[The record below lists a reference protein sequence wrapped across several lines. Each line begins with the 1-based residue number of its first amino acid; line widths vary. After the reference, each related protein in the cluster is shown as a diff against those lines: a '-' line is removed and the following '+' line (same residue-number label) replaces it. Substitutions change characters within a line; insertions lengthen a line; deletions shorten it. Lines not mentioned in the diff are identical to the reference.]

1 MLFGPTKQ
9 TLDWFSNTVLPDF
22 KKKEGI
28 DVEIRQSD
36 WGSGYQKLLT
46 ATASGT
52 LADVTML
59 GQVMTPALAAKHAFL
74 PINDYLNKWDQ
85 TGTFYPAMLKDGTY
99 EGNSYAVPIY
109 ADVRTAI
116 YRADLL
122 SKVGVS
128 ADGLPKD
135 WDEFKALAEKLST
148 KNGGSLATP
157 FFVGQNTLVGLM
169 QTYSQ
174 MLYQAGGSYFDKSG
188 KSQLSS
194 EHGVKALEY
203 MVSFFKEGLANA
215 NVVYQ
220 GTGPTPLVQGT
231 SAMTYSGQFEAQNAA
246 DNDPSVEKQIIAGLP
261 LSGSKGGK
269 PTTIAW
275 INKLA
280 ISAKTKNRDGAWA
293 LLSYLASKG
302 NAAKYGELYGGL
314 PARTDLAGASYLKD
328 ISPAILGATQ
338 YAGALP
344 TSPNLLQIQQ
354 QVNIAMQS
362 AIRLMSSPQQVLT
375 QLDQKIDSINGK

>member
-1 MLFGPTKQ
+1 MDAMRTTVTRRTLLGAGLSGAAALALAACSPSGTGASPNRKLSLMLFGPTKQ

-74 PINDYLNKWDQ
+74 PITDYLNKWNQ

-99 EGNSYAVPIY
+99 EGKSYAVPIY

-128 ADGLPKD
+128 SDGLPKD
-135 WDEFKALAEKLST
+135 WDEFKALAEKLSK

-174 MLYQAGGSYFDKSG
+174 MLYQAGGSYFDNSG

-246 DNDPSVEKQIIAGLP
+246 DNDPSVEKQVTGQ
-261 LSGSKGGK
+261 LS
-269 PTTIAW
+269 
-275 INKLA
+275 
-280 ISAKTKNRDGAWA
+280 R
-293 LLSYLASKG
+293 
-302 NAAKYGELYGGL
+302 
-314 PARTDLAGASYLKD
+314 
-328 ISPAILGATQ
+328 
-338 YAGALP
+338 
-344 TSPNLLQIQQ
+344 
-354 QVNIAMQS
+354 
-362 AIRLMSSPQQVLT
+362 
-375 QLDQKIDSINGK
+375 